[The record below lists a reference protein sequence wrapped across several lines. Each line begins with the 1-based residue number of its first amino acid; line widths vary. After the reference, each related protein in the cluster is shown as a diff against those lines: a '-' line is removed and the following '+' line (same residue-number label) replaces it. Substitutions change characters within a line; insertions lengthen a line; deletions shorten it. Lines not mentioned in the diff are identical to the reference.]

1 MEEFCM
7 EENNQVLSVSPKER
21 IATESTQGI
30 SLRCSY
36 PGGSSPFSAGSKV
49 ETTICADNLYL
60 AQETQ
65 VVREFRIFCGK
76 IVNILTDKS
85 LLHD

>member
-1 MEEFCM
+1 M
-7 EENNQVLSVSPKER
+7 EENNLALSISPKER

-36 PGGSSPFSAGSKV
+36 PGAFSPFSADGKV
-49 ETTICADNLYL
+49 EIAICADNLYL
-60 AQETQ
+60 AQETR
-65 VVREFRIFCGK
+65 VVREFRLFCGK
-76 IVNILTDKS
+76 VVDILADKS

>member
-1 MEEFCM
+1 M
-7 EENNQVLSVSPKER
+7 EENNLVLSVPSKER
-21 IATESTQGI
+21 IATEGAQGF

-36 PGGSSPFSAGSKV
+36 PGSSSPFSAGSKV

-76 IVNILTDKS
+76 VVDILADKS

>member
-1 MEEFCM
+1 M